1 MEKIKKY
8 LEEKKISY
16 HISENEII
24 VPYEIDDRKFHISI
38 QMYEKWIKVRAKI
51 VKNTQVPIE
60 KYNDLMRELLI
71 ANHEFP
77 EINYDIS
84 REGDIFSSADMGV
97 NVIDYDNFFSE
108 FYALPFAIK
117 RFIEKIAPKFDV
129 EVTGFA

>member
-16 HISENEII
+16 HLSENEII

-38 QMYEKWIKVRAKI
+38 QLFKKWVNVRALI
-51 VKNTQVPIE
+51 VKNTQVPPE
-60 KYNDLMRELLI
+60 KYTDLMRELLI
-71 ANHEFP
+71 ANHDFP

-97 NVIDYDNFFSE
+97 SIIDYDNFFSE
-108 FYALPFAIK
+108 FYAIPFAIK
-117 RFIEKIAPKFDV
+117 RFIEKIAPKFDI

>member
-16 HISENEII
+16 HLSENEII
-24 VPYEIDDRKFHISI
+24 VPYEIEDKKFHISI
-38 QMYEKWIKVRAKI
+38 QLFKKWVNARALI
-51 VKNTQVPIE
+51 VKNTQVPPE
-60 KYNDLMRELLI
+60 KYADLMRELLI
-71 ANHEFP
+71 ANHDFP

-97 NVIDYDNFFSE
+97 SIIDYDNFFSE
-108 FYALPFAIK
+108 FYAIPFAIR
-117 RFIEKIAPKFDV
+117 RFIEKIAPKFDI

>member
-16 HISENEII
+16 HLRENEII
-24 VPYEIDDRKFHISI
+24 VPYEIDDKKFHISI
-38 QMYEKWIKVRAKI
+38 QLFKKWVNARALI
-51 VKNTQVPIE
+51 VKNTQVPPE
-60 KYNDLMRELLI
+60 KYADLMRELLI
-71 ANHEFP
+71 ANHDFP

-97 NVIDYDNFFSE
+97 SIIDYDNFFSE
-108 FYALPFAIK
+108 FYAIPFAIR
-117 RFIEKIAPKFDV
+117 RFIEKIAPKFDI

>member
-38 QMYEKWIKVRAKI
+38 QLFKKWVNVRALI
-51 VKNTQVPIE
+51 VKNTQVPPE
-60 KYNDLMRELLI
+60 KYADLMRELLI
-71 ANHEFP
+71 ANHDYP

-97 NVIDYDNFFSE
+97 SIIDYDNFFSE
-108 FYALPFAIK
+108 FYAIPFAIK
-117 RFIEKIAPKFDV
+117 RFIEKIAPKFNI

>member
-38 QMYEKWIKVRAKI
+38 QLFEKWINVRAKI
-51 VKNTQVPIE
+51 VNNNQVPTE
-60 KYNDLMRELLI
+60 KYAELMKALLI

-84 REGDIFSSADMGV
+84 RELDIFSSADTNI

-108 FYALPFAIK
+108 FYAIPFAIK
-117 RFIEKIAPKFDV
+117 RFIEKIAPKFNI

>member
-16 HISENEII
+16 HLSENEII
-24 VPYEIDDRKFHISI
+24 VPYEIDDKKFHISI
-38 QMYEKWIKVRAKI
+38 QLFKKWVNARALI
-51 VKNTQVPIE
+51 VKNIQVPPE
-60 KYNDLMRELLI
+60 KYADLMRELLI
-71 ANHEFP
+71 ANHDFP

-97 NVIDYDNFFSE
+97 SIIDYDNFFSE
-108 FYALPFAIK
+108 FYAIPFAIK
-117 RFIEKIAPKFDV
+117 RFIEKIAPKFDI